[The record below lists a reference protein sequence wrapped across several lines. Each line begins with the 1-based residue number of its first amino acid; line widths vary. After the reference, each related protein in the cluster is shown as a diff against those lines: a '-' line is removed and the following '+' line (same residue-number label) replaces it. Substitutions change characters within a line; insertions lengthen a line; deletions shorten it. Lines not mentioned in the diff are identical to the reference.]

1 MIFASFASCGNIA
14 SGYILLPHEAA
25 QHYPT
30 TFKIVMGVMC
40 ATIFLALLLAA
51 VMWRENRVRDC
62 LGDAEETSQ
71 VDLPIKEVDKEE
83 IEDQTDGQNIHFR
96 YLC

>member
-1 MIFASFASCGNIA
+1 
-14 SGYILLPHEAA
+14 
-25 QHYPT
+25 
-30 TFKIVMGVMC
+30 MGVMC

-71 VDLPIKEVDKEE
+71 VDLPIKEVDKEVDKE
-83 IEDQTDGQNIHFR
+83 TIEDQTDGQNIHFR